1 MINSAVINNFEDNTH
16 WGIINSLLHGKTKI
30 YVYKKII
37 LSWDTI
43 FFFFLFSLT
52 LGLAKTW
59 GGKVI
64 LQLLSPVSH
73 VNTSLGWIVP
83 PDNSDNTGRTH
94 FPVSLT

>member
-1 MINSAVINNFEDNTH
+1 M
-16 WGIINSLLHGKTKI
+16 KI
-30 YVYKKII
+30 
-37 LSWDTI
+37 
-43 FFFFLFSLT
+43 LT
-52 LGLAKTW
+52 LELAKTW
-59 GGKVI
+59 GGKVS